1 MSQQEDLKKQA
12 ALRAVTLVA
21 SGMTVGLGTG
31 STATHFVA
39 ELGRRL
45 AAGELARVA
54 GVPTSRATARQ
65 ATALGIPLVEVP
77 TAGVD
82 LAVDGMDEYDDD
94 LDAIKGLGGALL
106 REKIVAA
113 SAATFVLIGDSSK
126 HVKRLGEKAPLP
138 VEVATFGWQR
148 TAAALAG
155 LGAVPALRR
164 GGDQPFVTDNGN
176 YVLDCRFPGGLEPKA
191 VARALCDVPGV
202 LGHGL
207 FLGIARQAFVA
218 TEDGVVELTSGAAR

>member
-1 MSQQEDLKKQA
+1 NADSISSSAGDSARGSFPTRRSSDLPLVSQQEDLKKQA

-45 AAGELARVA
+45 AAGELARVV

-138 VEVATFGWQR
+138 VEVATFGWQP

-176 YVLDCRFPGGLEPKA
+176 
-191 VARALCDVPGV
+191 
-202 LGHGL
+202 
-207 FLGIARQAFVA
+207 
-218 TEDGVVELTSGAAR
+218 